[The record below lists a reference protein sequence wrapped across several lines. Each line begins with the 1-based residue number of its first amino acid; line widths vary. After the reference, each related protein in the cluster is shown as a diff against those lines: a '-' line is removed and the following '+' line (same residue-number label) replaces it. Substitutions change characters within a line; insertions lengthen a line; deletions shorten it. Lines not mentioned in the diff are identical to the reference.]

1 MADLGPVTIMG
12 EYGDNAEVVQ
22 ASSAKADFKGSII
35 DQSDGLG
42 PMTLPKYTMI
52 GTDAVTTAREPW
64 EVVGYADPTAAQY
77 TGGLATPLRNV
88 QILSIR

>member
-1 MADLGPVTIMG
+1 MG
-12 EYGDNAEVVQ
+12 EYGDDAEVIQ
-22 ASSAKADFKGSII
+22 APLAKANFKGVII

-42 PMTLPKYTMI
+42 TVTLTKYTMV

-77 TGGLATPLRNV
+77 SGGLATPLRNV
-88 QILSIR
+88 QILSKR